1 MENTAKN
8 VLIMQKNLQQMQVK
22 LLHKEATWDLIGN
35 KIADRNTKVSKNS
48 QQNYSEIVTN
58 EHDKE
63 IPKERYI
70 FLSRRTKKI
79 MRIK

>member
-1 MENTAKN
+1 M
-8 VLIMQKNLQQMQVK
+8 LKNLQQMHVK

-35 KIADRNTKVSKNS
+35 KIADRYTKVSKNS

-70 FLSRRTKKI
+70 FLSRRTTENYENKI
-79 MRIK
+79 IK